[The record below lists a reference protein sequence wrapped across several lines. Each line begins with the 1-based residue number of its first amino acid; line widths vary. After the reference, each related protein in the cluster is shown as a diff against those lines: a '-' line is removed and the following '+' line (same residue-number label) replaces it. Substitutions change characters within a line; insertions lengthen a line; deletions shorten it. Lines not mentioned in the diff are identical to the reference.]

1 MSEKKDKDKKLRL
14 LSTFTYIELT
24 TPSSPFLDF
33 ISRTFV
39 LPLLIKIQVGTVYAP
54 ALGYKMI
61 LLFLMAK
68 TFPTPFVEQLNK

>member
-1 MSEKKDKDKKLRL
+1 MSEKKDKDQKLRL

-24 TPSSPFLDF
+24 APSSPFLDF

-39 LPLLIKIQVGTVYAP
+39 LLLIKIQVGTVYAP
-54 ALGYKMI
+54 ALGYRMI

-68 TFPTPFVEQLNK
+68 TFPPPFVEQLNK